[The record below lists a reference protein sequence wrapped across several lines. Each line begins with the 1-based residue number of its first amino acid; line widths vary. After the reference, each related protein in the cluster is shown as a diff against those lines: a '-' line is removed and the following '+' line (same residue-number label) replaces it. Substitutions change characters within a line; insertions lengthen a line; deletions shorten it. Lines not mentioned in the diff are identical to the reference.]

1 MRAMGFDSGVGI
13 VEEENDLVT
22 LKVLLFWICRT

>member
-1 MRAMGFDSGVGI
+1 MGFDSGVGI